1 MRRTIG
7 TALVGLGVF
16 LVVAA
21 GLIRF
26 YAYPTLAT
34 VPTHYDEMTYLESTG
49 ARVFNTDPKVLAPVT
64 TDLAIAAHTVADD
77 TGATKIPKGVSV
89 WNNNTTTTRVD
100 DTSCPADAAVPA
112 KACIFQQSRERIPFD
127 SVSGAGVACG
137 PCGSWIQSTKGP
149 ADTVVFTG
157 QTYKFPFNTQ
167 KHDYQNWDDT
177 LLAATTAKYAGE
189 TSIKGMAVYKFVQ
202 TITPRVISHQQ
213 VPGSVFGS
221 KAPSVKAAMTY
232 GMVRT
237 LYIEPATGTPVQRVE
252 VRTQELEYA
261 GRTVPAFDGTVQ
273 YTDAQV
279 QKEVDSLSSKAMW
292 LAGAR
297 TWIPLV
303 GLLLGL
309 VLLGLGLVLA
319 RPAAAAQGARHG
331 SDRPLVGV

>member
-1 MRRTIG
+1 MRRSIG

-21 GLIRF
+21 GLTRF

-34 VPTHYDEMTYLESTG
+34 VPTHYDEVTSLESHG
-49 ARVFNTDPKVLAPVT
+49 AQVFNTDPDVLAPQT
-64 TDLAIAAHTVADD
+64 TDLRIEARTVADD
-77 TGATKIPKGVSV
+77 TGTVKLPKGVSV
-89 WNNNTTTTRVD
+89 WNNNTTVWR
-100 DTSCPADAAVPA
+100 ADGSV
-112 KACIFQQSRERIPFD
+112 FQQSQERVPFD

-137 PCGSWIQSTKGP
+137 TCGSWIQSTKGP
-149 ADTVVFTG
+149 EDTVVFTG
-157 QTYKFPFNTQ
+157 QTYKFPFDTQ

-177 LLAATTAKYAGE
+177 LRAATTATYAGE
-189 TSIKGMAVYKFVQ
+189 TSVKGLKVYTFVQ
-202 TITPRVISHQQ
+202 TIAPRVIAHEQ

-221 KAPSVKAAMTY
+221 KAPSVDAAMTY

-237 LYIEPATGTPVQRVE
+237 LSIEPATGTPVQRVE

-279 QKEVDSLSSKAMW
+279 QKEVDTLSGKALW

-309 VLLGLGLVLA
+309 LLLGLGLVLT
-319 RPAAAAQGARHG
+319 RPTSAVRDAGQDHG
-331 SDRPLVGV
+331 TDRPLVGV

>member
-34 VPTHYDEMTYLESTG
+34 VPSSYDEMTYLESKG
-49 ARVFNTDPKVLAPVT
+49 AQVFNTDPSVLAPQT
-64 TDLAIAAHTVADD
+64 TDLSIAAHTVADNS
-77 TGATKIPKGVSV
+77 GSSSIPQHVSV
-89 WNNNTTTTRVD
+89 WNNNTTVTR
-100 DTSCPADAAVPA
+100 ADGT
-112 KACIFQQSRERIPFD
+112 IFQQSQERIPFD
-127 SVSGAGVACG
+127 SVTGAGVACG
-137 PCGSWIQSTKGP
+137 SCGSWIQSTKGQED
-149 ADTVVFTG
+149 AVVFTG

-177 LLAATTAKYAGE
+177 LLAATTAKYVGE
-189 TSIKGMAVYKFVQ
+189 TSIKGMKVYKFVQ
-202 TITPRVISHQQ
+202 TIDPRVISHQE

-221 KAPSVKAAMTY
+221 KAPSVNAAMVY
-232 GMVRT
+232 GMERT

-261 GRTVPAFDGTVQ
+261 GSTVPAFDGTVE

-279 QKEVDSLSSKAMW
+279 QKNVDNLSNKAPW

-297 TWIPLV
+297 TWIPLT

-309 VLLGLGLVLA
+309 VLLGLGLLLTRA
-319 RPAAAAQGARHG
+319 SSAAQDADQDHG

>member
-34 VPTHYDEMTYLESTG
+34 VPPSYDETTLLEAKG
-49 ARVFNTDPKVLAPVT
+49 AQVFNTDPDVLAPQT
-64 TDLAIAAHTVADD
+64 TDLTITAHTVADD
-77 TGATKIPKGVSV
+77 TGKVKLPEGVSV
-89 WNNNTTTTRVD
+89 WNNNTTVRR
-100 DTSCPADAAVPA
+100 ADGT
-112 KACIFQQSRERIPFD
+112 IFQQSQERIPFD
-127 SVSGAGVACG
+127 SVSGVGVDCAA
-137 PCGSWIQSTKGP
+137 CGSWIQSTEGP
-149 ADTVVFTG
+149 EDTVVFSG
-157 QTYKFPFNTQ
+157 QTYKFPFNTG

-177 LLAATTAKYAGE
+177 LRAATTATYEGT
-189 TSIKGMAVYKFVQ
+189 TSIKGMSVYKFVQ
-202 TITPRVISHQQ
+202 TIAPRVISHEQ

-221 KAPSVKAAMTY
+221 KAPSVNAAMTY

-261 GRTVPAFDGTVQ
+261 GTTVPAFDGTVS

-279 QKEVDSLSSKAMW
+279 QKEVDMLSSKVMW

-297 TWIPLV
+297 TWIPVL

-309 VLLGLGLVLA
+309 ALLGLGLFLT
-319 RPAAAAQGARHG
+319 RPASASRGADQDHG